1 MITIGQGRTLG
12 AAPVAQV
19 RYARNISTLQHAT
32 VKIFRKRNIH
42 AGSLRD
48 PDMAEPIIFTR
59 ERKIPP
65 GVEREV
71 AIIKIMKH
79 PNILKLIH
87 VCESPA
93 KM

>member
-12 AAPVAQV
+12 AAPVAQI
-19 RYARNISTLQHAT
+19 RFARNISTLQHAT
-32 VKIFRKRNIH
+32 VKIFHKRNIY

-48 PDMAEPIIFTR
+48 PDMAEPIIFTK
-59 ERKIPP
+59 ERKIPLDI
-65 GVEREV
+65 EREV
-71 AIIKIMKH
+71 AIIKIMEH
-79 PNILKLIH
+79 PIVLKLFH